1 MTFSPPGDLP
11 NPGIEATSLASPAL
25 VGELFTTSITWEA
38 RIPRLKDI
46 KSLINEYL
54 IRSTVTV
61 RF

>member
-1 MTFSPPGDLP
+1 MTFFPPGDLP
-11 NPGIEATSLASPAL
+11 NPGIEATSLASPTL